1 LSSLRRLCARCMV
14 KKSEEVSELGGKRD
28 RQTRTRQAKRTF
40 QDLDTLPARSW
51 LGPILSSGCTRRK
64 WDVRVLNRRQFLSTT
79 PRNKPPAT
87 RRHEASH
94 VGSSPH
100 SLTLHRLIQLIYLL
114 PVLNHS
120 RNSLSISYV
129 QLSFSLGTPLP
140 DISALTLLLP

>member
-51 LGPILSSGCTRRK
+51 LGPILSSGCPRRK
-64 WDVRVLNRRQFLSTT
+64 WDVEPAPIPFNNSAPGHAA
-79 PRNKPPAT
+79 PRGFP
-87 RRHEASH
+87 
-94 VGSSPH
+94 SPR
-100 SLTLHRLIQLIYLL
+100 SLTLHRLILLIYLL

-120 RNSLSISYV
+120 RNSLFISYV
-129 QLSFSLGTPLP
+129 QLSVQRTYRPSFCYFHHP
-140 DISALTLLLP
+140 AH